1 MKRKIL
7 ALTIVLVIF
16 MQVTSVAF
24 ATDNTE
30 YYSEEDYLHRGIVT
44 INYCRF

>member
-1 MKRKIL
+1 MKRKVL

-24 ATDNTE
+24 ATDNTGILFRR
-30 YYSEEDYLHRGIVT
+30 DYLHRGIVT